1 MHTRC
6 ITRSWGAKLYTGR
19 TITHTHTRA
28 VFKGAQISHS
38 SCFFY
43 SHCAVVCLSQGH
55 GVRKIRPTM
64 REGTQVAQNSLRECF
79 FFSKMRMRYFDKGQC
94 KLFGP
99 FSINT
104 HPYSSVNRWQLC
116 LAHKAASLKQ
126 RPLKLFRGLSQVT
139 SATGNQ
145 QVTGN
150 QYSMART
157 RCQDSGSDPKRC
169 YRIWIKC
176 SL

>member
-19 TITHTHTRA
+19 TITHTHTSGFQGRA
-28 VFKGAQISHS
+28 NITFVLFFLFSLCRGLFVAGAWCQEDKANNARGNTS
-38 SCFFY
+38 SAEQFTR
-43 SHCAVVCLSQGH
+43 V
-55 GVRKIRPTM
+55 
-64 REGTQVAQNSLRECF
+64 F

-126 RPLKLFRGLSQVT
+126 RPLKLFRGLSEVT

-169 YRIWIKC
+169 YMIWIPC